1 MDELV
6 DILDKKGH
14 YTGKS
19 VLKSEAHKKGL
30 FHPTVHIWC
39 YSETG
44 KILLQQRGANKKT
57 FPLKWDVSVAG
68 HMASGE
74 TPEVSAL
81 REVQE
86 EIGVVIDLSKLE
98 KIGVE
103 KIEKKHSEAIWDR
116 EFTTIFLYPLEEDV
130 PLVKQVSEVEAL
142 QWITLAEF
150 EELVLKKDERFV
162 PNSTE
167 RYIRVIN
174 KLKSRI

>member
-103 KIEKKHSEAIWDR
+103 KIEKIIKKVEN
-116 EFTTIFLYPLEEDV
+116 FLLCKFC
-130 PLVKQVSEVEAL
+130 LCL
-142 QWITLAEF
+142 
-150 EELVLKKDERFV
+150 
-162 PNSTE
+162 
-167 RYIRVIN
+167 
-174 KLKSRI
+174 SRL